1 MGFIQCDWCLSK
13 KRRLG
18 LGHSQRESPVRTQGD
33 DGCLQ
38 AEQRSLI
45 RKQSCQHLDFQPP
58 EL

>member
-1 MGFIQCDWCLSK
+1 MGFIQYDWCLSK

-18 LGHSQRESPVRTQGD
+18 LGHSQKESPVRIQGE
-33 DGCLQ
+33 DGCVQ
-38 AEQRSLI
+38 AEQRSLR